1 MGFVRE
7 VLLAGGSDVTDPAV
21 PCNQILMLAIQ
32 YDDDRSLPRK
42 DRGRSK

>member
-7 VLLAGGSDVTDPAV
+7 VLGSDVTDPAV

-32 YDDDRSLPRK
+32 YDDDRSLP
-42 DRGRSK
+42 